1 MSEQSSW
8 SRPTWPHDCPEP
20 GAITWPDGAV
30 RWLTDAVP
38 ANRWRHKHL
47 AADPWLYALAAVL
60 TVRGQLE
67 QAREDYP
74 IAVGQWARQLP
85 QGKAAAFVKATQT
98 EGRRL
103 ATLLTHVMAVEDALS
118 ADKLRPGVRPPG

>member
-1 MSEQSSW
+1 MSEPSAW
-8 SRPTWPHDCPEP
+8 SRPDWPPDLP
-20 GAITWPDGAV
+20 GPGSGAWPQSAAD
-30 RWLTDAVP
+30 WLDEHIP

-47 AADPWLYALAAVL
+47 GHDPWLYALAAVL

-74 IAVGQWARQLP
+74 IAAGQWARQLP
-85 QGKAAAFVKATQT
+85 ARQAAAFIEATKA

-103 ATLLTHVMAVEDALS
+103 AALLEQVMAVEDALA
-118 ADKLRPGVRPPG
+118 ADKLRPGVRPPS

>member
-1 MSEQSSW
+1 MSEQSPW
-8 SRPTWPHDCPEP
+8 QQPAWPHDCPPP
-20 GAITWPDGAV
+20 GSITWPDGAV
-30 RWLTDAVP
+30 RWLTDNVP

-47 AADPWLYALAAVL
+47 GHDPWLYALAAVV

-74 IAVGQWARQLP
+74 IAAGQWARQLP
-85 QGKAAAFVKATQT
+85 ARQAAAFIEATKT
-98 EGRRL
+98 EGRKL
-103 ATLLTHVMAVEDALS
+103 AALLEQVMAVEDALA